1 MIWQVLKN
9 SIPIGTFS
17 SLQKAEDCYAELEA
31 DEIREIADDSLE
43 E

>member
-9 SIPIGTFS
+9 GIPIGAFS
-17 SLQKAEDCYAELEA
+17 SPQKAEDCYAEFEA
-31 DEIREIADDSLE
+31 DEIREIADDSIE